1 MLILDEIRVAK
12 AIFYYRNSHYI
23 LEGNVETDDHGNFKM
38 FHSHWGDDLA
48 EKLSYPIIINK

>member
-1 MLILDEIRVAK
+1 MNKRESEQFERDHPGWK
-12 AIFYYRNSHYI
+12 A
-23 LEGNVETDDHGNFKM
+23 ETDDHGNFKM